1 MAQVTKTPGA
11 SPVNLRV
18 VLPESWSHRVAQM
31 GGSGFNGFIPNL
43 LMGTDMFSRTSLIGL
58 GFATYGSNSGH
69 QMGPIMGFPP
79 GPAKKNLAN
88 SDDWAINDE
97 VMKNLGYMQLK
108 KTHDAAMSII
118 NKIYRN
124 KPKYNYFF
132 GTSQGG
138 REALNV
144 AQRYPEDYDG
154 VAANVP
160 VVNFD

>member
-1 MAQVTKTPGA
+1 
-11 SPVNLRV
+11 
-18 VLPESWSHRVAQM
+18 
-31 GGSGFNGFIPNL
+31 
-43 LMGTDMFSRTSLIGL
+43 
-58 GFATYGSNSGH
+58 
-69 QMGPIMGFPP
+69 MGPMMGFPP
-79 GPAKKNLAN
+79 GLAKKNPAN